1 MLSIQTKQA
10 AIRVINECEQVC
22 KEVMR
27 VEAHLQLTE
36 FGPAFNL
43 KFKIV
48 ITLAYSYRPFF
59 LNEKEYLLLSPL
71 PKVTAPPRAGTALQ
85 YY

>member
-1 MLSIQTKQA
+1 MLCIQTKQA
-10 AIRVINECEQVC
+10 AIRAINECEQVR

-48 ITLAYSYRPFF
+48 STLVSFYRPFF
-59 LNEKEYLLLSPL
+59 PNESTPQPP